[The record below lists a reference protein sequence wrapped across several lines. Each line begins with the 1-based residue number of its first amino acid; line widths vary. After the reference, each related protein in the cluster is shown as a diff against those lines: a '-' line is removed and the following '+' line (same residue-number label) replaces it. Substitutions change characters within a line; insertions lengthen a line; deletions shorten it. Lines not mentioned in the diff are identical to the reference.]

1 MIKKIY
7 FSLFLLVI
15 LNQCTTPGSALLS
28 PVITGAKTGSVYQ
41 TSLSYGSNKLV
52 NQLTSKKKNNIFKKK
67 LSKIPYIDEDP
78 KILLAYAVEYVEYSE
93 VVEPEPLP

>member
-52 NQLTSKKKNNIFKKK
+52 NQLTLKKKK
-67 LSKIPYIDEDP
+67 
-78 KILLAYAVEYVEYSE
+78 
-93 VVEPEPLP
+93 